1 MEFHER
7 KISLRG
13 PRWVISGVL
22 KWAQMFF
29 SKIGSAAKCFR
40 FLNNLQLLQGKIRKT
55 STGIGN
61 WRYISWKVKIHWLA
75 PKVGNCWHA
84 AKALGALFFFLFFLL
99 FKLGP
104 FRPGWRCIK
113 GLLYSSR
120 HWSFETGKIGEGSF
134 NRNKE
139 QYWRSPSWRING
151 WTKLLQSHPSTLK
164 ISWGEI
170 TKCKCDWIREGCLN
184 V

>member
-22 KWAQMFF
+22 KWAQMFV

-120 HWSFETGKIGEGSF
+120 HCSFETGRIGEGSF

-139 QYWRSPSWRING
+139 QYWGSPSWRIKNFY
-151 WTKLLQSHPSTLK
+151 KAIHPSTLK
-164 ISWGEI
+164 ISRGEI
-170 TKCKCDWIREGCLN
+170 IKCKCDWIREGCLN

>member
-40 FLNNLQLLQGKIRKT
+40 FLNNLQLQGKIRKT

-84 AKALGALFFFLFFLL
+84 AKALGALFFFFLL

-120 HWSFETGKIGEGSF
+120 HCSFETGRIGEGSF
-134 NRNKE
+134 NRNKARGRNTGDLPPE
-139 QYWRSPSWRING
+139 ESMDGQNFYKAIHPHWRSLEE
-151 WTKLLQSHPSTLK
+151 K
-164 ISWGEI
+164 
-170 TKCKCDWIREGCLN
+170 
-184 V
+184 